1 MICIIP
7 SPLEEVSS
15 FKYFGVTLTE
25 DLFWGEHVKNIMSKK
40 NQQLGLVRRIKH
52 LLPLLQELLR

>member
-1 MICIIP
+1 MICINP

-25 DLFWGEHVKNIMSKK
+25 DLFWGEHVKIS
-40 NQQLGLVRRIKH
+40 
-52 LLPLLQELLR
+52 